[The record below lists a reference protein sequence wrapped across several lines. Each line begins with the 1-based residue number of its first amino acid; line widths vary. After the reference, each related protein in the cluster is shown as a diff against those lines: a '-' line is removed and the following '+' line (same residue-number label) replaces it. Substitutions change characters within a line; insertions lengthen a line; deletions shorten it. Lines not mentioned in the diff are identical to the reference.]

1 MKENNPYSSPKAPLG
16 GPTKGFGFWGAFLA
30 YVTAVL
36 TVVGLMVGLGLLIT
50 GQMPTAGGYKLLW
63 AIALISCLAVAVT
76 GGRLAKTSWLGAA
89 AIGVVGGASLVFLI
103 GTAAYVWGR
112 LVRAV

>member
-1 MKENNPYSSPKAPLG
+1 MNNPYSSPKAPLG
-16 GPTKGFGFWGAFLA
+16 GPTKGFGFRGALLA
-30 YVTAVL
+30 YVTAVFTL
-36 TVVGLMVGLGLLIT
+36 IVLVVGLGLLIT

-63 AIALISCLAVAVT
+63 AIALISCLAVAMI
-76 GGRLAKTSWLGAA
+76 GGRFAKISWLGAA

-103 GTAAYVWGR
+103 ATIAYVWGR